1 MADISAFPDMGDT
14 ILVSGDNIQK
24 YIAGAAITKGQAVAI
39 HGTGVSETVH
49 PAVKGTTASVE
60 GVALATVA
68 SGESVAVAGPG
79 CVVYMANADDT
90 TAIDAGSGVED
101 NDNAVGG
108 TISALPANTAAA
120 TAAYANLV
128 GIAVEDIAGGATGRV
143 RLICGITVIPNAS

>member
-1 MADISAFPDMGDT
+1 MADIAAFPNMGDS

-49 PAVKGTTASVE
+49 PAVKGTTAAVE

-68 SGESVAVAGPG
+68 SGELVAVAGPG
-79 CVVYMANADDT
+79 CVVLMANADDT
-90 TAIDAGSGVED
+90 AAIDAGHGVED

-108 TISALPANTAAA
+108 TISALPANSGAA

-128 GIAVEDIAGGATGRV
+128 GVTVDDIAASGTGRV
-143 RLICGITVIPNAS
+143 RLICSITVIPNAS